1 MEKDVTFYSA
11 GFKLIGT
18 LYFPDNLRS
27 GEKLP
32 TVLCCHGLRANR
44 KVILPDFAR
53 AFNKNGY
60 AAFIFDYRGFGESEG
75 QKNRLIS
82 RERDEDI
89 INATTFLGLQPEID
103 ANRIALFGISY
114 GGANV
119 ISTGAADSR
128 TKAIVSVVGFGDGD
142 RWLRNSRRLWE
153 YWALRKRI
161 DKDRE
166 RRVLTGS
173 SEYVDTYE
181 ILVPTPAEEKFY
193 SGGGQI
199 AALKTEL
206 PLETADD
213 ILSYK
218 PEAVAH
224 LIAPRPVLIIGAEL
238 DYLTGFEECLSLY
251 EKARE
256 PKQVHI
262 LPGISH
268 YETYSQ
274 GFDTVMRLSLDL
286 FGQVLG
292 TESPRSKV

>member
-1 MEKDVTFYSA
+1 MEKEVTFYSA
-11 GFKLIGT
+11 GFKLFGT
-18 LYFPDNLRS
+18 FYFPDTMRS

-53 AFNKNGY
+53 AFNKQGY

-75 QKNRLIS
+75 KKNRLIS
-82 RERDEDI
+82 KERDEDI

-103 ANRIALFGISY
+103 ATRIALFGISY

-119 ISTGAADSR
+119 ISTGAADAR

-193 SGGGQI
+193 SGSGQI

-224 LIAPRPVLIIGAEL
+224 LIAPRPVLVIGAEL
-238 DYLTGFEECLSLY
+238 DYLTGFEEGVSIY

-256 PKQVHI
+256 PKQLHI

-274 GFDTVMRLSLDL
+274 GFDTVMQLSLDL
-286 FGQVLG
+286 FGRAL
-292 TESPRSKV
+292 RS

>member
-11 GFKLIGT
+11 GLKLFGT
-18 LYFPDNLRS
+18 LYVPDDLRA
-27 GEKLP
+27 GEKRP

-53 AFNKNGY
+53 AFVKAGY
-60 AAFIFDYRGFGESEG
+60 AAFVFDYRGFGESEG

-82 RERDEDI
+82 KERDEDI

-103 ANRIALFGISY
+103 ASRIALFGISY

-119 ISTGAADSR
+119 ISTGAADPR

-142 RWLRNSRRLWE
+142 RWARNSRRLWE
-153 YWALRKRI
+153 YWALRRRI
-161 DKDRE
+161 EKDRE
-166 RRVLTGS
+166 RRVLTGT

-193 SGGGQI
+193 SGGGAI

-218 PEAVAH
+218 PEEVIH
-224 LIAPRPVLIIGAEL
+224 KIAPRPVLIIGAEL
-238 DYLTGFEECLSLY
+238 DYLTGFEECVSMY
-251 EKARE
+251 EKACE
-256 PKQVHI
+256 PKQLHI

-274 GFDTVMRLSLDL
+274 GFDTVVRLSVDV
-286 FGQVLG
+286 FK
-292 TESPRSKV
+292 RAMA

>member
-1 MEKDVTFYSA
+1 MEKEVTFYSA
-11 GFKLIGT
+11 GFKLFGT
-18 LYFPDNLRS
+18 FYFPDTMGP

-53 AFNKNGY
+53 AFTKHGY

-82 RERDEDI
+82 KERDEDI
-89 INATTFLGLQPEID
+89 VNATTFLGLQPEID
-103 ANRIALFGISY
+103 ATRVALFGISY

-119 ISTGAADSR
+119 ISTGAADAR

-193 SGGGQI
+193 SGSGQI

-238 DYLTGFEECLSLY
+238 DYLTGFEECVSLY

-256 PKQVHI
+256 PKQLHI
-262 LPGISH
+262 LSGISH

-286 FGQVLG
+286 FGQVLSA
-292 TESPRSKV
+292 ESPRSKV

>member
-11 GFKLIGT
+11 GLKLVGT
-18 LYFPDNLRS
+18 LYTPDSLRA
-27 GEKLP
+27 GEKRP

-53 AFNKNGY
+53 AFVKAGY
-60 AAFIFDYRGFGESEG
+60 AAFVFDYRGFGESEG

-82 RERDEDI
+82 KERDEDI

-103 ANRIALFGISY
+103 ATRIALFGISY

-119 ISTGAADSR
+119 ISTGAADPR
-128 TKAIVSVVGFGDGD
+128 TKAVVSVVGFGDGD
-142 RWLRNSRRLWE
+142 RWARNSRRLWE
-153 YWALRKRI
+153 YWALRRRI
-161 DKDRE
+161 EKDRE
-166 RRVLTGS
+166 RRVLTGT

-193 SGGGQI
+193 SGGGAI
-199 AALKTEL
+199 ASLKTEL

-218 PEAVAH
+218 PEEVIH
-224 LIAPRPVLIIGAEL
+224 KIAPRPVLIIGAEL
-238 DYLTGFEECLSLY
+238 DYLTGFEECVSMY

-256 PKQVHI
+256 PKHLHI

-274 GFDTVMRLSLDL
+274 GFDTVVQLSLDM
-286 FGQVLG
+286 FK
-292 TESPRSKV
+292 RAMA

>member
-1 MEKDVTFYSA
+1 MEKEVTFYSA
-11 GFKLIGT
+11 GFKLFGT
-18 LYFPDNLRS
+18 FYFPDTVRS

-53 AFNKNGY
+53 AFNTHGY

-75 QKNRLIS
+75 KKNRLIS
-82 RERDEDI
+82 KERDEDI

-103 ANRIALFGISY
+103 ADRIALFGISY

-119 ISTGAADSR
+119 ISTGAADPR
-128 TKAIVSVVGFGDGD
+128 AKAIVSVVGFGDGD

-153 YWALRKRI
+153 YWALRQRI

-193 SGGGQI
+193 SGSGQI

-238 DYLTGFEECLSLY
+238 DYLTGFEECVSLY

-256 PKQVHI
+256 PKQLHI

-274 GFDTVMRLSLDL
+274 GFDTVMQLSLDL
-286 FGQVLG
+286 FGKTLKR
-292 TESPRSKV
+292 EA

>member
-1 MEKDVTFYSA
+1 MEKELTFYSA
-11 GFKLIGT
+11 GLKLFGT
-18 LYFPDNLRS
+18 LYLPDGLRP
-27 GEKLP
+27 GEKRP

-53 AFNKNGY
+53 AFVKHGY
-60 AAFIFDYRGFGESEG
+60 AAFVFDYRGFGESEG

-82 RERDEDI
+82 KERDEDI

-103 ANRIALFGISY
+103 ASRIALFGISY

-119 ISTGAADSR
+119 ISTGAADPR

-142 RWLRNSRRLWE
+142 RWARSSRRLWE
-153 YWALRKRI
+153 YWALRRRI
-161 DKDRE
+161 EKDRE
-166 RRVLTGS
+166 RRVLTGT

-193 SGGGQI
+193 SGGGAI
-199 AALKTEL
+199 ASLKTEL

-218 PEAVAH
+218 PEAVIDK
-224 LIAPRPVLIIGAEL
+224 IAPRPVLIIGAEL
-238 DYLTGFEECLSLY
+238 DYLTGFEECVSMY

-256 PKQVHI
+256 PKQLHI

-274 GFDTVMRLSLDL
+274 GFDTVVRLSVDVFAQALA
-286 FGQVLG
+286 
-292 TESPRSKV
+292 

>member
-1 MEKDVTFYSA
+1 MEKEVTFYSA
-11 GFKLIGT
+11 GFKLFGT
-18 LYFPDNLRS
+18 FYFPDTMRP

-53 AFNKNGY
+53 AFNKHGY
-60 AAFIFDYRGFGESEG
+60 AAFIFDYRSFGESEG

-103 ANRIALFGISY
+103 ATRIALFGISY

-119 ISTGAADSR
+119 ISTGAADAR

-166 RRVLTGS
+166 RRVLTGK

-193 SGGGQI
+193 SGSGQI

-224 LIAPRPVLIIGAEL
+224 LISPRPVLIIGAEL
-238 DYLTGFEECLSLY
+238 DYLTGFEECVSLY

-256 PKQVHI
+256 PKQLHI
-262 LPGISH
+262 IPGISH

-286 FGQVLG
+286 FGKALG
-292 TESPRSKV
+292 AGSKG

>member
-1 MEKDVTFYSA
+1 MEKEITFYSA
-11 GFKLIGT
+11 GFKLFGT
-18 LYFPDNLRS
+18 LYFPDTMRP

-53 AFNKNGY
+53 TFTKHGY

-82 RERDEDI
+82 KERDEDI

-103 ANRIALFGISY
+103 ATRVALFGISY

-119 ISTGAADSR
+119 ISTGAADAR

-193 SGGGQI
+193 SGSGQI

-238 DYLTGFEECLSLY
+238 DYLTGFEECVSLY

-256 PKQVHI
+256 PKQLHL

-274 GFDTVMRLSLDL
+274 GFDTVMQLSLDL
-286 FGQVLG
+286 FGRALG
-292 TESPRSKV
+292 EQA

>member
-1 MEKDVTFYSA
+1 MEKEATFYSA
-11 GFKLIGT
+11 GFKLFGT
-18 LYFPDNLRS
+18 FYFPDNLRP

-53 AFNKNGY
+53 AFNKRGY

-89 INATTFLGLQPEID
+89 INATTFLNLQPEID
-103 ANRIALFGISY
+103 AARIALFGISY

-119 ISTGAADSR
+119 VSAGAADPR
-128 TKAIVSVVGFGDGD
+128 TKAVVSVVGFGDGD

-224 LIAPRPVLIIGAEL
+224 LIAPRPLLVIGAEL
-238 DYLTGFEECLSLY
+238 DYLTGFEECVSLY

-256 PKQVHI
+256 PKQLHI

-274 GFDTVMRLSLDL
+274 GFETVMQLSLDL
-286 FGQVLG
+286 FGQALVK
-292 TESPRSKV
+292 RKA

>member
-1 MEKDVTFYSA
+1 MEKEVTFYSA
-11 GFKLIGT
+11 GFKLFGT
-18 LYFPDNLRS
+18 FYFPDHTRP

-53 AFNKNGY
+53 AFNKQGY
-60 AAFIFDYRGFGESEG
+60 AAFIFDYRSFGESEG

-103 ANRIALFGISY
+103 ATRIALFGISY

-119 ISTGAADSR
+119 ISTGAADAR
-128 TKAIVSVVGFGDGD
+128 TKAVVSVVGFGDGD

-166 RRVLTGS
+166 RRVLTGK

-193 SGGGQI
+193 SGSGQI

-213 ILSYK
+213 LLSYK

-224 LIAPRPVLIIGAEL
+224 LISPRPVLIIGAEL
-238 DYLTGFEECLSLY
+238 DYLTGFEECVSLY

-256 PKQVHI
+256 PKQLHI

-274 GFDTVMRLSLDL
+274 GFDTVMRLSLEL
-286 FGQVLG
+286 FGKALG
-292 TESPRSKV
+292 AEGLKSKV

>member
-1 MEKDVTFYSA
+1 MEKEVTFYSA
-11 GFKLIGT
+11 GFKLFGT
-18 LYFPDNLRS
+18 FYFPDTMRP

-53 AFNKNGY
+53 AFTTHGY

-82 RERDEDI
+82 KERDEDI
-89 INATTFLGLQPEID
+89 INATTFLGLQQEID
-103 ANRIALFGISY
+103 ATRVALFGISY

-119 ISTGAADSR
+119 ISTGAADAR

-193 SGGGQI
+193 SGSGQI

-238 DYLTGFEECLSLY
+238 DYLTGFEECVSLY

-256 PKQVHI
+256 PKQLHI

-286 FGQVLG
+286 FGRALG
-292 TESPRSKV
+292 KQA